1 MPVRTEEKGGKWRVV
16 ETDGSIAKNNAGTA
30 IDGGGHDTE
39 AEAVAQVQ
47 AVNINMMKKSSYD
60 MVAAVEKL
68 SGYYERHAASL
79 RDAERMMRPVMQKT
93 IASLQKRFQNDGV
106 DSVKLIKELPAQQ
119 AVNSNSY
126 YQIAW
131 YGLMTK
137 QSPYGRCGTIQITTT
152 YNNES
157 DEQDITVSLR
167 VKLGGDKSVVFPSSS
182 PVGVVTKALNYVSQI
197 ERQNKGFDYWVKTY
211 KPTNP
216 KE

>member
-16 ETDGSIAKNNAGTA
+16 ESDGSIAKNNVGTA
-30 IDGGGHDTE
+30 IDGGGHDTK

-47 AVNINMMKKSSYD
+47 AVNINMMKKSSID
-60 MVAAVEKL
+60 FVAAVENLAK
-68 SGYYERHAASL
+68 SIQAASL
-79 RDAERMMRPVMQKT
+79 RDAERMMRPVMQRT
-93 IASLQKRFQNDGV
+93 IASLQKRFQKDGV
-106 DSVKLIKELPAQQ
+106 ESLKLIKELPAQQ

-152 YNNES
+152 FNNES
-157 DEQDITVSLR
+157 DEQDVTVSLR
-167 VKLGGDKSVVFPSSS
+167 IKLGGDKSVVFPSSS
-182 PVGVVTKALNYVSQI
+182 PVGVVTKVLNYVTQI
-197 ERQNKGFDYWVKTY
+197 EHQNKGFEYWVQTY